1 MDEVASCPELTQD
14 LGVEGSGVRSQR
26 RQEDP
31 LADVEVEVVEDH
43 VLLRQRK
50 LRHLVGDELVH
61 VGGVAVDRRRVGL
74 AGC

>member
-1 MDEVASCPELTQD
+1 MASCPELTQD
-14 LGVEGSGVRSQR
+14 FGVERSGVRSQR

-31 LADVEVEVVEDH
+31 LPNVEVEVVEDH

-61 VGGVAVDRRRVGL
+61 VGGVSVDRRCVRL
-74 AGC
+74 AGCRS

>member
-1 MDEVASCPELTQD
+1 
-14 LGVEGSGVRSQR
+14 
-26 RQEDP
+26 
-31 LADVEVEVVEDH
+31 VEVVEDH